1 MLLIWCIMVQRAS
14 VGADKIFI
22 EPLMVSELREEVV
35 YGACYETRLN
45 EAGLAVCATP
55 NVHIWVLLEPI
66 HFSLCTANKEDR
78 RWMIKR

>member
-35 YGACYETRLN
+35 Y
-45 EAGLAVCATP
+45 
-55 NVHIWVLLEPI
+55 
-66 HFSLCTANKEDR
+66 
-78 RWMIKR
+78 